1 MNYPVYF
8 ENSKGERR
16 SIGEAFD
23 LKAVFD
29 LISTFLVEHN
39 YESYYTRLSPSAD
52 EWEMQQLKDCMIKSE
67 DKSRPCKHTVISFG
81 TESINTSQVI
91 NNTGKVGI
99 IVWIDRDALNREL
112 NS

>member
-16 SIGEAFD
+16 IIGEAFD

-39 YESYYTRLSPSAD
+39 YESYYTRLSPSVS
-52 EWEMQQLKDCMIKSE
+52 EWEIDVGSHSE
-67 DKSRPCKHTVISFG
+67 FFYVSRDVVD
-81 TESINTSQVI
+81 NL
-91 NNTGKVGI
+91 
-99 IVWIDRDALNREL
+99 DRP
-112 NS
+112 

>member
-16 SIGEAFD
+16 IIGEAFD

-52 EWEMQQLKDCMIKSE
+52 EWEIDVGSHSE
-67 DKSRPCKHTVISFG
+67 FFYVSRDVVD
-81 TESINTSQVI
+81 NL
-91 NNTGKVGI
+91 
-99 IVWIDRDALNREL
+99 DRP
-112 NS
+112 